1 MCYKKQYANGLTKS
15 GISPQ
20 IFIEVTNIK
29 FQGNPSNGSSA
40 DTCEETDGRTDMTK
54 ATGAFRDYGNAPK
67 NKNGKDASA
76 HVIKDIQG
84 I

>member
-1 MCYKKQYANGLTKS
+1 
-15 GISPQ
+15 
-20 IFIEVTNIK
+20 
-29 FQGNPSNGSSA
+29 
-40 DTCEETDGRTDMTK
+40 MTK